1 MSIENQTKIKE
12 IALLRE
18 KVEFS
23 IFRLQKNLERTYLH
37 VSGAEITK
45 AQQLF
50 IENNERTN
58 RVIIRCERL
67 ISQLD
72 HDKKTEITTYA
83 FDQFYPLCK

>member
-1 MSIENQTKIKE
+1 MSIENQTKINE
-12 IALLRE
+12 IALFR
-18 KVEFS
+18 KNVEFS
-23 IFRLQKNLERTYLH
+23 IFRFQENLEGTYLH

-50 IENNERTN
+50 IENKERTN
-58 RVIIRCERL
+58 RVIIRCDRL
-67 ISQLD
+67 ISQLN